1 MVIGMFFLLGIFK
14 MRKMSWW
21 LCLKS
26 QHGTT
31 QPVEI
36 SPMSSM
42 NLASHVWMEG
52 IRIDIPI
59 LVYPHLSIESSYQL
73 AISISIGMWIL
84 DNFESS
90 YGWFDRCQLST
101 IPPIG
106 NWWLHHYDIQH
117 YPIIP
122 RISPTKSHKIPMVLG
137 KTSILLIV
145 IPLLQEGIRTFISS
159 Q

>member
-59 LVYPHLSIESSYQL
+59 LVYPHLSI
-73 AISISIGMWIL
+73 
-84 DNFESS
+84 ESS